1 MDRIIELII
10 YCQGN
15 EFTKIREF
23 PSNCSIVIKT
33 KNGELFCIAEGYEL
47 GDPIRYKI
55 TYVDVQP
62 DKGV

>member
-10 YCQGN
+10 YCQGH

-23 PSNCSIVIKT
+23 PSDCSIEIKT
-33 KNGELFCIAEGYEL
+33 KNGELFCMAEGYES

-55 TYVDVQP
+55 KYVDVLQK
-62 DKGV
+62 KGL